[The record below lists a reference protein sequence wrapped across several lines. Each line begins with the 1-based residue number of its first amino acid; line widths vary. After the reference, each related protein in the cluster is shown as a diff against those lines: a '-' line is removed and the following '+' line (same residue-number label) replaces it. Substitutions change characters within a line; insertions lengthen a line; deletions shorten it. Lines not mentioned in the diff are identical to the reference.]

1 MLKLRKTFSLNFLQN
16 LRWTSRPEL
25 SRVADDSDEL
35 IHAIQLEREN
45 DTIELENTT
54 AQQLG
59 RYWAGVEE
67 DLKKDP
73 SWYDFADE

>member
-59 RYWAGVEE
+59 RYWSGVEE